1 MTAKL
6 NGRLRELEESAQQR
20 QTRVA
25 NAVMQAA
32 LAALGDAD
40 LKTFKHFCERL
51 VRGSTLDEALANC
64 TPAETAAIERF
75 NAEGEPA
82 ALRIKGRPLSWAE
95 ASSAVLRPG
104 HFR

>member
-6 NGRLRELEESAQQR
+6 NGRLEQLEDIAQQR
-20 QTRVA
+20 QTRMA

-32 LAALGDAD
+32 LAALCDAD

-82 ALRIKGRPLSWAE
+82 ELMIKGRSLSRDE
-95 ASSAVLRPG
+95 ANSADRRPG
-104 HFR
+104 SFR